1 MDGTFADSNANGE
14 LDICEAAPIPA
25 VSEWGL
31 IVLAM
36 VMLAAGTIC
45 LRRMALAAGKA
56 IVDDTRYHRRDGAVQ
71 ALEKQLG

>member
-1 MDGTFADSNANGE
+1 M
-14 LDICEAAPIPA
+14 
-25 VSEWGL
+25 
-31 IVLAM
+31 LAM